1 MDIKNEIID
10 NINNAEALENMYKE
24 NKKEFT
30 KTFLSI
36 ADDYDTELVKF
47 WRMRLENNKTNQTH
61 QNETKGKD
69 IFFIIFLSIIT
80 GFLVKLKSFFPDII
94 DDSFYERYIGI
105 IIMNSLIVFSFW
117 HNKIKD
123 IKKILSYVG
132 FLGIILIYVSVV
144 PLNGVKYGGDSVKLA
159 LLHLPLLL
167 WCIWGII
174 FMNFDFKNYSKRIEF
189 IRFNGELIILTGLI
203 LILGW
208 ILCLLTIALFEAIN
222 IDILFIITDYI
233 AIWGIVAAPIVAY
246 YLISLKPDIIK
257 KVVPILAELFT
268 PLVLAMLTV
277 YFVALLTSFKN
288 IFDNRDLLLIL
299 NIVLLLVVAIVI
311 YSIAETN
318 KLNKK
323 NFNFIML
330 IIMSALSII
339 INVIAFT
346 AIILRLQN
354 GFTPNRTI
362 VLGTNVLL
370 LCNLILILKDLIRSF
385 KNENNIQKAEIN
397 ISKYLNV
404 YFIWIC
410 LVVFILPF
418 IFNLQ

>member
-10 NINNAEALENMYKE
+10 NINNAEALEKMYKE

-47 WRMRLENNKTNQTH
+47 WKMRLENNKTNQK
-61 QNETKGKD
+61 ETKIKD

-80 GFLVKLKSFFPDII
+80 GFLVKLKFFFPDII
-94 DDSFYERYIGI
+94 DYSFYERYIGI
-105 IIMNSLIVFSFW
+105 IMMNSLIVFSFW

-159 LLHLPLLL
+159 LLHIPLLL
-167 WCIWGII
+167 WCVWGII

-203 LILGW
+203 LILGF
-208 ILCLLTIALFEAIN
+208 ILCLITIALFEAIN

-246 YLISLKPDIIK
+246 HLISLKPDIIK

-288 IFDNRDLLLIL
+288 IFDNRVLLLIL